1 MNNCEAN
8 FQMLNYYISNSTFE
22 VINNTIKNEKLNLNI
37 QVNFSN
43 LIEDENGIRAELILK
58 NIINVTDNNDNLKV
72 VINIEIRGVFNG
84 KNMDDNTFMEYM
96 KHSGTPVLSQYIRSY
111 VSSIS
116 ALSGIEIVNLPLI
129 NYVEFFKNAKI
140 TQNNNQ

>member
-1 MNNCEAN
+1 
-8 FQMLNYYISNSTFE
+8 
-22 VINNTIKNEKLNLNI
+22 
-37 QVNFSN
+37 
-43 LIEDENGIRAELILK
+43 
-58 NIINVTDNNDNLKV
+58 
-72 VINIEIRGVFNG
+72 
-84 KNMDDNTFMEYM
+84 MDDNTFMEYM